1 MVESVGDLVGI
12 LESTNSEKKDEL
24 YKSLGLTLTYRPS
37 ERSVMV
43 EADLSGV
50 HPVRVGGGI

>member
-43 EADLSGV
+43 EA
-50 HPVRVGGGI
+50 